1 MSPPSGQTPSN
12 LPTSGLSAPPAAPG
26 GPITLSAAEL
36 LWLTAAIWIGGIFI
50 LTLMPVLLIPRLGL
64 SVGVIASYF
73 VFFLTWQPIQIITQR
88 TFGLR
93 TGVLRMVIFVGAAA
107 TIAFYL
113 REALLAIA
121 RAG

>member
-1 MSPPSGQTPSN
+1 MSAPSGTIPPSPS
-12 LPTSGLSAPPAAPG
+12 PTAPSTSASSARGTIALS
-26 GPITLSAAEL
+26 SAEL
-36 LWLTAAIWIGGIFI
+36 LWLTIAIWIGGIFI

-64 SVGVIASYF
+64 SMGVVASYF

-88 TFGLR
+88 TLGLR
-93 TGVLRMVIFVGAAA
+93 TGVIRMVIFVGAAA

-113 REALLAIA
+113 REALLAIV